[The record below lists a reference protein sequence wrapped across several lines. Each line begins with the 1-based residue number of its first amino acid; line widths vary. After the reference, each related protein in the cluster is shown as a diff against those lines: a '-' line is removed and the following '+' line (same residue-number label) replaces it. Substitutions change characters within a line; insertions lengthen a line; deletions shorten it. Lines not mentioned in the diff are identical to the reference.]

1 MTDMTEDQIES
12 LILVRE
18 HEIADYFNSLDTP
31 AWIFNA
37 NYPGVGPALVS
48 GPCIVALKDAK
59 DELLN
64 QCPDAVEWLQG
75 AF

>member
-1 MTDMTEDQIES
+1 MTDDFDFWQP
-12 LILVRE
+12 VRQVWT
-18 HEIADYFNSLDTP
+18 FS
-31 AWIFNA
+31 A

-48 GPCIVALKDAK
+48 GPCIVAIKNAT

-64 QCPDAVEWLQG
+64 QCPEAVEWLQE